1 MSDMTD
7 ENEGPATVAQHIVGP
22 SFTLGQG
29 DGWDRAA
36 DQVMYEASAAFAK
49 GDDLLAKTLRDLAN
63 TLRTKSRE
71 IRRHYDEQYGQR
83 EERAFIILDL
93 YEESE
98 EHWSK
103 VDLSGV
109 DTELALREAAK
120 TVSYVT
126 R

>member
-1 MSDMTD
+1 MPD
-7 ENEGPATVAQHIVGP
+7 ENEGPATVAQHITGP
-22 SFTLGQG
+22 CFTLGQG
-29 DGWDRAA
+29 DGGDRAA
-36 DQVMYEASAAFAK
+36 DQVMYEASAAFTK
-49 GDDLLAKTLRDLAN
+49 GDDHLAKTLRDLAN

-109 DTELALREAAK
+109 DAELALREAAK
-120 TVSYVT
+120 TISYVT
-126 R
+126 K